1 MSSLTSSSSILD
13 DNVNSNKQERR
24 LNILLGVSGSVAS
37 VKGPELAIKL
47 SKVANVK
54 VIMTQR
60 GKYFWN
66 LTETYNKEMFDLFN
80 TMENIQVYEDKDEW
94 DVYKVVGKDEVV
106 HIELRRWADVMVIAP
121 ASANTIAKLAQGL
134 CDNLLTCV
142 ARAWDFKQDKLIIC
156 PAMNTMM
163 WDHPFTLKH
172 LNLLKE
178 IGCSIVEPQEKKL
191 ACGDIGKGAL
201 EKVDIIVNFVLSSST
216 SSSK

>member
-13 DNVNSNKQERR
+13 DNVNSNKQKRR
-24 LNILLGVSGSVAS
+24 LNILLGVSGSVAA

-66 LTETYNKEMFDLFN
+66 LTETYNKEMFDQFN

-121 ASANTIAKLAQGL
+121 ASAK
-134 CDNLLTCV
+134 
-142 ARAWDFKQDKLIIC
+142 
-156 PAMNTMM
+156 
-163 WDHPFTLKH
+163 
-172 LNLLKE
+172 
-178 IGCSIVEPQEKKL
+178 
-191 ACGDIGKGAL
+191 
-201 EKVDIIVNFVLSSST
+201 
-216 SSSK
+216 

>member
-1 MSSLTSSSSILD
+1 MSSLTFSSSILD
-13 DNVNSNKQERR
+13 DNVNSNKQKRR
-24 LNILLGVSGSVAS
+24 LNILLGVSGSVAA

-66 LTETYNKEMFDLFN
+66 LTETYNKEMFDQFN

-121 ASANTIAKLAQGL
+121 ASENTIA
-134 CDNLLTCV
+134 
-142 ARAWDFKQDKLIIC
+142 
-156 PAMNTMM
+156 
-163 WDHPFTLKH
+163 
-172 LNLLKE
+172 
-178 IGCSIVEPQEKKL
+178 
-191 ACGDIGKGAL
+191 
-201 EKVDIIVNFVLSSST
+201 
-216 SSSK
+216 